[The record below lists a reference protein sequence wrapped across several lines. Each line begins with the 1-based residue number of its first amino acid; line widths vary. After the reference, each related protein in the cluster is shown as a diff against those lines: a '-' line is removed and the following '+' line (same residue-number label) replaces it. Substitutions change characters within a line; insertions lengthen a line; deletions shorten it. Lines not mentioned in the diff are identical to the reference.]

1 MSEQAASAKPGTT
14 PALRLQ
20 GISKRFG
27 EVRANTD
34 ISLTLAQGEILG
46 LLGENGAGKTTL
58 ISILFG
64 HYVADSGHIEVFG
77 HPLEPG
83 SQRAA
88 IAAGIGLVHQHFT
101 LAANLTVL
109 DNVLVGTERLWRAAS
124 GRQAAR
130 TRLQELSEQ
139 FGLRV
144 DPDVPVH
151 RLSVG
156 EQQRVEILK
165 SLYRQ
170 ARILVLD
177 EPTAVLT
184 PGESITLFE
193 TLRKMAAAGL
203 SVILISHKLDE
214 VLRVADQ
221 VAVLRAGE
229 LVAQRAARDLDR
241 ATLAELMVGR
251 RVVRPTRTPLPVG
264 DVVWSLRDVSLGGQ
278 GGRSHLR
285 GATLDIHAHE
295 IVGVVGVAGNGQQ
308 ALLALA
314 CGMRVPRTGVAL
326 LRGQNVDK
334 PRHRILRAAGLA
346 RIPEDRHREGVVGD
360 LALWHNAIIEDLA
373 DPRFSRWGWLR
384 KTAALAYTRQLISD
398 FDIRCAGP
406 EQKTRLL
413 SGGNM
418 QKLIVGRGLAAQPSF
433 IVASQPVRGLD
444 EGAIADVHARLLA
457 ARERGAA
464 VLLVT
469 DDLDEALELSDR
481 IVVIQNGRLSAPI
494 TAQDYDVATIGMLM
508 LGEQGEAHAA

>member
-1 MSEQAASAKPGTT
+1 MSDNPTSAAPEL
-14 PALRLQ
+14 ALHLQ
-20 GISKRFG
+20 GISKHFG
-27 EVRANTD
+27 EVRAND
-34 ISLTLAQGEILG
+34 NISLSLKQGEILG

-64 HYVADSGHIEVFG
+64 HYVADRGHIEVFG
-77 HPLEPG
+77 KPLAPG

-109 DNVLVGTERLWRAAS
+109 DNVLVGTESLWRPGS

-130 TRLQELSEQ
+130 EKLRALSEK

-144 DPDVPVH
+144 DPDAPVH

-184 PGESITLFE
+184 PGESVTLFE

-214 VLRVADQ
+214 VLRVSDQ
-221 VAVLRAGE
+221 VAVLRGGT
-229 LVAQRAARDLDR
+229 LVAQRAAAQLTR
-241 ATLAELMVGR
+241 AELAELMVGR
-251 RVVRPTRTPLPVG
+251 RVMRPTRQPLPVG
-264 DVVWSLRDVSLGGQ
+264 EVVWALQDAQVRASA
-278 GGRSHLR
+278 GRSLL
-285 GATLDIHAHE
+285 ASVTLALHAHE

-308 ALLALA
+308 ALLELA
-314 CGMRVPRTGVAL
+314 CGLRAPSSGAVL
-326 LRGQNVDK
+326 LRGQRLNT
-334 PRHRILRAAGLA
+334 PRHTALRAAGLA

-360 LALWHNAIIEDLA
+360 LALWHNAIIEDLG
-373 DPRFSRWGWLR
+373 DPRFNRLGWLR
-384 KTAALAYTRQLISD
+384 KGAALAHTQALISE

-418 QKLIVGRGLAAQPSF
+418 QKLIVGRGLATQPTF

-444 EGAIADVHARLLA
+444 EGAIADVHARLLD
-457 ARERGAA
+457 ARARGAA

-469 DDLDEALELSDR
+469 DDLDEALALADR
-481 IVVIQNGRLSAPI
+481 IVVIQNGKLSAPI
-494 TAQDYDVATIGMLM
+494 AAKDYDVATIGLLM
-508 LGEQGEAHAA
+508 LGQEENAHAA

>member
-285 GATLDIHAHE
+285 GATLDVHAHE

-314 CGMRVPRTGVAL
+314 CGMRVPRTGAAL

-494 TAQDYDVATIGMLM
+494 AAQDYDVAHIGMLM
-508 LGEQGEAHAA
+508 LGEQEAAHAA

>member
-27 EVRANTD
+27 EVRANSG
-34 ISLTLAQGEILG
+34 ISLTLNQGEILG

-64 HYVADSGHIEVFG
+64 HYVADSGDIEVFG
-77 HPLEPG
+77 QALEPG

-109 DNVLVGTERLWRAAS
+109 DNVLVGTESLWQAAS
-124 GRQAAR
+124 ARQTAR
-130 TRLQELSEQ
+130 ARLRALSEQ

-144 DPDVPVH
+144 DPDAPVH

-221 VAVLRAGE
+221 VAVLRAGT
-229 LVAQRAARDLDR
+229 LVAQRAAYELDR

-264 DVVWSLRDVSLGGQ
+264 DVVWSLRDASLGGQ
-278 GGRSHLR
+278 VGRSHLR
-285 GATLDIHAHE
+285 GATLEVHAHE

-308 ALLALA
+308 ALLDLA
-314 CGMRVPRTGVAL
+314 CGLRAPQTGTAH
-326 LRGQNVDK
+326 LRGQRVDK
-334 PRHRILRAAGLA
+334 PRHAKLRTAGLA

-360 LALWHNAIIEDLA
+360 LALWHNAIIEDLG

-384 KTAALAYTRQLISD
+384 KAAAMAYTGQLIQD

-418 QKLIVGRGLAAQPSF
+418 QKLIIGRGLAGQPAF

-469 DDLDEALELSDR
+469 DDLDEALELADR

-494 TAQDYDVATIGMLM
+494 AALDYDVAHIGMLM
-508 LGEQGEAHAA
+508 LGEQESAHAA

>member
-1 MSEQAASAKPGTT
+1 MSEQAASVKAGTT

-27 EVRANTD
+27 EVRANAD

-64 HYVADSGHIEVFG
+64 HYVADRGHIEVFG

-285 GATLDIHAHE
+285 GATLDVHAHE

-384 KTAALAYTRQLISD
+384 ITAALAYTRQLISD

-494 TAQDYDVATIGMLM
+494 AAQDYDVAHIGMLM
-508 LGEQGEAHAA
+508 LGEQEAAHAA

>member
-1 MSEQAASAKPGTT
+1 MSEQAASVKAGTT

-285 GATLDIHAHE
+285 GATLDVHAHE

-314 CGMRVPRTGVAL
+314 CGMRVPRTGAAL
-326 LRGQNVDK
+326 LGGQNVDK

-494 TAQDYDVATIGMLM
+494 AAQDYDVAHIGMLM
-508 LGEQGEAHAA
+508 LGEQEAAHAA